1 MGFWCENKG
10 YRGRYVFSSWVG
22 DGLCDCC
29 DGSDEYAN
37 DRVECPNTCHQ
48 KAKEEMADILNEKK
62 KFEQGIKMKHS
73 LIAIAKNKINQKEEE
88 KIKINMDLANK
99 RTVLKQKEETKKA
112 AEEKERNYKS
122 EKEEKAK
129 AEQLKKEEEA
139 KELCKANGD

>member
-1 MGFWCENKG
+1 MG
-10 YRGRYVFSSWVG
+10 
-22 DGLCDCC
+22 
-29 DGSDEYAN
+29 
-37 DRVECPNTCHQ
+37 
-48 KAKEEMADILNEKK
+48 
-62 KFEQGIKMKHS
+62 QGIKMKHS

-99 RTVLKQKEETKKA
+99 RVVLKQKEEIKKA

-139 KELCKANGD
+139 EALCKANGGENCDENPDVVEKNEEEDKIEREESPRE